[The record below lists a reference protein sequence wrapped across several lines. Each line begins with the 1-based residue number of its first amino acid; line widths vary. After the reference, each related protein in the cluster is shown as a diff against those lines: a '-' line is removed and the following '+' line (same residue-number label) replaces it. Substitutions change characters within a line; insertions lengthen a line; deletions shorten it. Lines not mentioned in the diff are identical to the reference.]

1 MSRRRKRMGVTADR
15 PEKAVILTKLPCDKT
30 ARKILQF
37 SLRSSRPRTT
47 CHDIVVECAGHE
59 GDRLNRL
66 RVRAICTTPK
76 SKEEFIAMAEGYA
89 ESVKAMLE

>member
-1 MSRRRKRMGVTADR
+1 MPKRRKRMGTVDR
-15 PEKAVILTKLPCDKT
+15 PEKAIIVTKLPCSKP

-37 SLRSSRPRTT
+37 SLRASRPRTT

-59 GDRLNRL
+59 GDRLNTL

-76 SKEEFIAMAEGYA
+76 AKEEFIAMAEGYA
-89 ESVKAMLE
+89 ESVKLMLE